1 MRCPVRGRSMTSGKG
16 DVSKLELLREIASLR
31 QRLATLEAE
40 ARGDGCHS
48 ALAADTVRE
57 LIDNSQH
64 THLKLTNFTVEHLA
78 DAAYWV
84 VEDASIVYVN
94 QAAARMLGYTREE
107 LMSMSITQLNADI
120 VPGAWP
126 GLWSQLRRERR
137 RTFETRH
144 LAKDGSKIPVEI
156 SANLMVFDGM
166 ELSCAFA
173 RDIRERKEL
182 ELRLRQSEKMEAI
195 GQLAGGIAH
204 DFNNQLMGIMG
215 YADLLSREVA
225 DDPNLAELVHNILL
239 AVTRSAELTAQLL
252 AFSRKGKYLSEPVDL
267 HQIVREV
274 ASILAH
280 SIDKRI
286 TIHHELGAARAHTIG
301 DHSQLQSA
309 ILNLALNARDA
320 MPNGGTL
327 LFTSENT
334 ELDGSFQC
342 EHGFPVVPGPYV
354 KLSIADTGT
363 GMSPEVQRRMFE
375 PFFTTK
381 AKGKGTGLGL
391 AAVYGTVKNHRGA
404 IRIHSKPNMGS
415 KLELF
420 LPVGAETLDSQHPRE
435 AGVSSVA
442 RSANIMVVEDEPQL
456 RDVARRMLESLGY
469 AVTTFESGDQ
479 AVRYFETEHANV
491 DLVIL
496 DMVMP
501 VMSGRETFRLLREI
515 APNVKALLASGYSLD
530 GDAQAI
536 LDDGVLGFIQKPY
549 GREALGEFL
558 RKALSG

>member
-1 MRCPVRGRSMTSGKG
+1 MTLGTG
-16 DVSKLELLREIASLR
+16 DDARLELLREIANLR
-31 QRLATLEAE
+31 QRLASLEGQ
-40 ARGDGCHS
+40 ARSEGAQGSNAVDS
-48 ALAADTVRE
+48 VRE
-57 LIDNSQH
+57 LISSSQQ
-64 THLKLTNFTVEHLA
+64 THLNLTNFTVEHLA

-84 VEDASIVYVN
+84 LEDASIVYVN
-94 QAAARMLGYTREE
+94 EAACRLLGYSRDE
-107 LMSMSITQLNADI
+107 LLSLTISDLNAD
-120 VPGAWP
+120 VPSSAWP
-126 GLWSQLRRERR
+126 GLWQQLRQERR

-156 SANLMVFDGM
+156 SANLMVFDGI
-166 ELSCAFA
+166 EFSCAFA

-182 ELRLRQSEKMEAI
+182 ELRLRQAEKMEAI

-225 DDPNLAELVHNILL
+225 DNPDLAELVHNILL

-286 TIHHELGAARAHTIG
+286 KILHELHAARSHTIG
-301 DHSQLQSA
+301 DQSQLQSA
-309 ILNLALNARDA
+309 VLNLALNARDA
-320 MPNGGTL
+320 MPEGGTMI
-327 LFTSENT
+327 FTSENVD
-334 ELDGSFQC
+334 LDSSFQS
-342 EHGFPVVPGPYV
+342 EHGFPITPGSYIRLTV
-354 KLSIADTGT
+354 TDTGT
-363 GMSPEVQRRMFE
+363 GMTAEVQRRMFE

-404 IRIHSKPNMGS
+404 IRIHSKPLMGS
-415 KLELF
+415 RLELF
-420 LPVGAETLDSQHPRE
+420 LPVGSETLESHRPRE
-435 AGVSSVA
+435 IDDP
-442 RSANIMVVEDEPQL
+442 RLRHSAKIMVVEDEPQL

-469 AVTTFESGDQ
+469 TVTTFESGDQ
-479 AVRYFETEHANV
+479 AVSYFKAEHANV

-515 APNVKALLASGYSLD
+515 EPNVKALLASGYSLD

-549 GREALGEFL
+549 GRKALDEFL
-558 RKALSG
+558 KKALAS

>member
-1 MRCPVRGRSMTSGKG
+1 MTSGTG
-16 DVSKLELLREIASLR
+16 DDTTLELEREIARLR
-31 QRLATLEAE
+31 QQLANLEAE
-40 ARGDGCHS
+40 ARQRGWGRPV
-48 ALAADTVRE
+48 AADTVRE
-57 LIDNSQH
+57 VISSSQQ

-84 VEDASIVYVN
+84 IEDASIVYVN
-94 QAAARMLGYTREE
+94 QAAAHMLGYSREE
-107 LMSMSITQLNADI
+107 LMSMSITQVNAD
-120 VPGAWP
+120 VPASAWP
-126 GLWSQLRRERR
+126 GLWSQLKQERR

-144 LAKDGSKIPVEI
+144 LAKDGNKIPVEV
-156 SANLMVFDGM
+156 SANLMVLDGM
-166 ELSCAFA
+166 EFSCAFA

-182 ELRLRQSEKMEAI
+182 ELRLRQGEKMEAI

-286 TIHHELGAARAHTIG
+286 QVQHELEAVRPHTIG
-301 DHSQLQSA
+301 DRSQLQSA
-309 ILNLALNARDA
+309 VLNLALNARDA

-327 LFTSENT
+327 LFTSENV
-334 ELDGSFQC
+334 ELDGSFQS
-342 EHGFPVVPGPYV
+342 ELGFPVGPGSYV
-354 KLSIADTGT
+354 KLSVTDSGT
-363 GMSPEVQRRMFE
+363 GMTPEVQRRMFE

-404 IRIHSKPNMGS
+404 IRIHSKPDMGS
-415 KLELF
+415 RLELF
-420 LPVGAETLDSQHPRE
+420 LPVGTETFESQRRRK
-435 AGVSSVA
+435 GDDLRA
-442 RSANIMVVEDEPQL
+442 RQSAKIMVVEDEPQL

-469 AVTTFESGDQ
+469 TVTTFESGDQ
-479 AVRYFETEHANV
+479 AVRYFKTEHANV

-549 GREALGEFL
+549 GRKALDELL
-558 RKALSG
+558 RKALA

>member
-1 MRCPVRGRSMTSGKG
+1 MTLGTG
-16 DVSKLELLREIASLR
+16 DDARLELLREIANLR
-31 QRLATLEAE
+31 QRLASLEAR
-40 ARGDGCHS
+40 ARSEGAHGANAVDS
-48 ALAADTVRE
+48 VRE
-57 LIDNSQH
+57 LINSSQQ

-84 VEDASIVYVN
+84 LEDASIVYVN
-94 QAAARMLGYTREE
+94 EAACRLLGYSRDE
-107 LMSMSITQLNADI
+107 LLSLTINDLNAD
-120 VPGAWP
+120 VPSSAWP
-126 GLWSQLRRERR
+126 GLWQQLRKERR

-156 SANLMVFDGM
+156 SANLMVFDGI
-166 ELSCAFA
+166 EFSCAFA

-182 ELRLRQSEKMEAI
+182 ELRLRQAEKMEAI

-225 DDPNLAELVHNILL
+225 EDPDLAELVHNILL
-239 AVTRSAELTAQLL
+239 SVTRSAELTAQLL

-286 TIHHELGAARAHTIG
+286 KVSHELQAARSHTIG
-301 DHSQLQSA
+301 DQSQLQSA
-309 ILNLALNARDA
+309 VLNLALNARDA
-320 MPNGGTL
+320 MPDGGTL
-327 LFTSENT
+327 MFTSENV
-334 ELDGSFQC
+334 ELDASFQC
-342 EHGFPVVPGPYV
+342 EHGFPITAGNFV
-354 KLSIADTGT
+354 KLTVTDTGT
-363 GMSPEVQRRMFE
+363 GMTAEVQRRMFE

-404 IRIHSKPNMGS
+404 IRIHSKPLMGS
-415 KLELF
+415 RLELF
-420 LPVGAETLDSQHPRE
+420 LPVGSETLEIHRPRE
-435 AGVSSVA
+435 VDDA
-442 RSANIMVVEDEPQL
+442 RARYSAKIMVVEDEPQL

-469 AVTTFESGDQ
+469 TVTTFASGDQ
-479 AVRYFETEHANV
+479 AVSYFKAHHANV

-515 APNVKALLASGYSLD
+515 EPNVKALLASGYSLD

-536 LDDGVLGFIQKPY
+536 LDDGVIGFIQKPY
-549 GREALGEFL
+549 GRKELDEFL
-558 RKALSG
+558 RKALASC

>member
-1 MRCPVRGRSMTSGKG
+1 MTLSTG
-16 DVSKLELLREIASLR
+16 DDARLELLREIANLR
-31 QRLATLEAE
+31 QRLTSLEAQ
-40 ARGDGCHS
+40 ARCVGAQGANAVDS
-48 ALAADTVRE
+48 VRE
-57 LIDNSQH
+57 LINSSQQ
-64 THLKLTNFTVEHLA
+64 THLKLTSFTVEHLA

-84 VEDASIVYVN
+84 LEDASIVYVN
-94 QAAARMLGYTREE
+94 EAACRLLGYSREE
-107 LMSMSITQLNADI
+107 LLTLTINDLNAD
-120 VPGAWP
+120 VPASAWP
-126 GLWSQLRRERR
+126 GLWQQLKLERR
-137 RTFETRH
+137 RTFETHHR
-144 LAKDGSKIPVEI
+144 AKDGSKIPVEI
-156 SANLMVFDGM
+156 SANLMVFDGI
-166 ELSCAFA
+166 EYSCAFA
-173 RDIRERKEL
+173 RDIRGRKEL
-182 ELRLRQSEKMEAI
+182 ELRIRQGEKMEAI

-225 DDPNLAELVHNILL
+225 DDPDLAELVHNILL

-274 ASILAH
+274 ANILAH

-286 TIHHELGAARAHTIG
+286 KILHELHAARSHTIG
-301 DHSQLQSA
+301 DQSQLQSA
-309 ILNLALNARDA
+309 VLNLALNARDA
-320 MPNGGTL
+320 MPDGGTMM
-327 LFTSENT
+327 FTSENV
-334 ELDGSFQC
+334 ELDNSFQS
-342 EHGFPVVPGPYV
+342 EHGFPISPGSYV
-354 KLSIADTGT
+354 KLTVTDTGT
-363 GMSPEVQRRMFE
+363 GMTAEVQSRIFE

-404 IRIHSKPNMGS
+404 IRIHSRPLMGS
-415 KLELF
+415 RLELF
-420 LPVGAETLDSQHPRE
+420 LPVGAETVESHRPRE
-435 AGVSSVA
+435 VDDPRV
-442 RSANIMVVEDEPQL
+442 RQSAKIMVVEDEPQL

-469 AVTTFESGDQ
+469 TVTTFASGDQ
-479 AVRYFETEHANV
+479 AVSYFKAEHANV

-515 APNVKALLASGYSLD
+515 EPNVKALLASGYSLD

-549 GREALGEFL
+549 GR
-558 RKALSG
+558 KALDELLKKALAS

>member
-1 MRCPVRGRSMTSGKG
+1 MTLSTG
-16 DVSKLELLREIASLR
+16 DDARLELLREIANLR
-31 QRLATLEAE
+31 QRLTSLEAQ
-40 ARGDGCHS
+40 ARGEGAQGANAVDS
-48 ALAADTVRE
+48 VRE
-57 LIDNSQH
+57 LINTSQQ
-64 THLKLTNFTVEHLA
+64 THLKLTSFTVEHLA

-84 VEDASIVYVN
+84 LEDASIVYVN
-94 QAAARMLGYTREE
+94 EAACRLLGYSREE
-107 LMSMSITQLNADI
+107 LLTLTINDLNAD
-120 VPGAWP
+120 VPASAWP
-126 GLWSQLRRERR
+126 GLWQQLKLERR
-137 RTFETRH
+137 RTFETHHR
-144 LAKDGSKIPVEI
+144 AKDGSKIPVEI
-156 SANLMVFDGM
+156 SANLMVFDGI
-166 ELSCAFA
+166 EYSCAFA
-173 RDIRERKEL
+173 RDIRGRKEL
-182 ELRLRQSEKMEAI
+182 ELRIRQGEKMEAI

-225 DDPNLAELVHNILL
+225 DDPDLAELVHNILL

-274 ASILAH
+274 ANILAH

-286 TIHHELGAARAHTIG
+286 KILHELHAARSHTIG
-301 DHSQLQSA
+301 DQSQLQSA
-309 ILNLALNARDA
+309 VLNLALNARDA
-320 MPNGGTL
+320 MPDGGTMM
-327 LFTSENT
+327 FTSENV
-334 ELDGSFQC
+334 ELDNSFQS
-342 EHGFPVVPGPYV
+342 EHGFPISPGSYV
-354 KLSIADTGT
+354 KLTVTDTGT
-363 GMSPEVQRRMFE
+363 GMTAEVQSRIFE

-404 IRIHSKPNMGS
+404 IRIHSRPLMGS
-415 KLELF
+415 RLERF
-420 LPVGAETLDSQHPRE
+420 MPVGPETVESHRPRE
-435 AGVSSVA
+435 VEDPLV
-442 RSANIMVVEDEPQL
+442 RQSAKIMVVEDEPQL

-469 AVTTFESGDQ
+469 TVTTFASGDQ
-479 AVRYFETEHANV
+479 AVSYFKAEHANV

-515 APNVKALLASGYSLD
+515 EPNVKALLASGYSLD

-549 GREALGEFL
+549 GR
-558 RKALSG
+558 KALDELLKKALAS

>member
-1 MRCPVRGRSMTSGKG
+1 MTLGSG
-16 DVSKLELLREIASLR
+16 DDTRLELLREIANLR
-31 QRLATLEAE
+31 QRLASLEAE
-40 ARGDGCHS
+40 ACTTS
-48 ALAADTVRE
+48 APRPPIADTVRGG
-57 LIDNSQH
+57 IDSSQQ

-84 VEDASIVYVN
+84 REDASIVYVN
-94 QAAARMLGYTREE
+94 EAATRMLGYSREE
-107 LMSMSITQLNADI
+107 LLSMRITQLNAEL
-120 VPGAWP
+120 PASAWP
-126 GLWSQLRRERR
+126 GLWSQLKLERR

-144 LAKDGSKIPVEI
+144 RAKDGSQIPVEV

-182 ELRLRQSEKMEAI
+182 ELRLRQAEKMEAI

-215 YADLLSREVA
+215 YADLLSREVG
-225 DDPNLAELVHNILL
+225 DDPNLSELVHNILL

-267 HQIVREV
+267 HQVVRE
-274 ASILAH
+274 AANILAH

-286 TIHHELGAARAHTIG
+286 QIRHELHAARPHTIG
-301 DHSQLQSA
+301 DQSQLQSA
-309 ILNLALNARDA
+309 VLNLALNARDA
-320 MPNGGTL
+320 MPNGGTM
-327 LFTSENT
+327 LFTSENV
-334 ELDGSFQC
+334 ELDSSFRS
-342 EHGFPVVPGPYV
+342 EHGFPVTPGNYV
-354 KLSIADTGT
+354 RLSVADTGT
-363 GMSPEVQRRMFE
+363 GMTPEVQRRMFE

-404 IRIHSKPNMGS
+404 IRIHSEPELGS
-415 KLELF
+415 RVELF
-420 LPVGAETLDSQHPRE
+420 LPVGHETLDNPRVRE
-435 AGVSSVA
+435 ADDARTG
-442 RSANIMVVEDEPQL
+442 RSAKIMVVEDEPQL

-469 AVTTFESGDQ
+469 TVTTFESGDQ
-479 AVRYFETEHANV
+479 AVSYFKTEHANV

-515 APNVKALLASGYSLD
+515 EPNVKALLASGYSLD

-549 GREALGEFL
+549 GREALDEFL
-558 RKALSG
+558 RKTLGG